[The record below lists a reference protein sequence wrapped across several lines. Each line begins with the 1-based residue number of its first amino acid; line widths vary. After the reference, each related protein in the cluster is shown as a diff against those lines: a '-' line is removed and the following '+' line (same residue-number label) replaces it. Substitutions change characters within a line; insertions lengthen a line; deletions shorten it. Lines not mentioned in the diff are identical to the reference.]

1 MAMEMQDLLDSLDGR
16 DLIYG
21 ISTAAKH
28 IGGIAPCLSGSGSCP
43 KDVFGLADAAL
54 WTKELEESVNRLV
67 YAIEKMHQNDVIEKS
82 IRDGSGIQS
91 GAVLEY
97 DCVLSARAKDLD
109 GDVLWQK
116 GGMEIDPKMPLLWQH
131 IRLQPIGKHLKVLD
145 QDEDVTKA
153 SFAIADIPLGRDAA
167 VLLKFGALR
176 KSHGFIPREF
186 RPNSVKKVD
195 GKTIVTGWDVL
206 KSYCVE
212 GSLVSVPANPRA
224 DILKVYAKEFDGV
237 CTAHSR
243 GMLKSPAVVAW
254 SKSVFDSRPS
264 MELGADLDEKN
275 CGTGDGGFKPGNHC
289 AGGGGSG
296 GSGAA
301 GGGGG
306 GGAADGNGGDSKT
319 GSKPAKDGKKKKADD
334 GGSGPAGMPAGTVS
348 PATKRTGLY
357 VGAYNTFE
365 EFTEKGL
372 NTPGGRQWPQQVA
385 TANGF
390 LIKNKEKPQDYE
402 LRLVAVKDLKPT
414 QTGED
419 YLNDSSRATARS
431 LQKLNGMSR
440 GQMAIDDQNIDDL
453 PVRFSDLNPVAVR
466 RDGTIIDGNHR
477 HAAATLNKET
487 HMLAL
492 VAVGEGTGKITNL
505 RESYESLK
513 KDKAPGPAVGS
524 NTKKK
529 SLGEGDD
536 ESDGDEMAKAAEGG
550 CSCRAHAAEAV
561 AGVDQSVASVAEKVD
576 EAIKSIAGLQELI
589 SESTLGIVAGAKS
602 LDEKKLPSPKAG
614 EADDDFVGRCMH
626 EAQGDFPDNKQRVAV
641 CLGRRRKPK
650 QLGGL
655 ACKDLVESV
664 TINSRA
670 SVPND
675 VNTSYLRG
683 SWEWIQ
689 DVLRNDAKSYLR
701 SSGVSMNYDSWV
713 ELLATFAQSCVLS
726 LRDYT
731 RDEVTG
737 ESKRRVRCFEVAWST
752 GSDGIPT
759 LTGEPKAVTVGLE
772 VKPKSFEAVLALAQ
786 LGDAEALGLLSKAAG
801 VSDLL
806 RQHEHLE
813 GFF

>member
-1 MAMEMQDLLDSLDGR
+1 MAMEIQDLLDSLGGR

-54 WTKELEESVNRLV
+54 WTKELEESVSRLV

-82 IRDGSGIQS
+82 IRDGSEIQS

-145 QDEDVTKA
+145 QDDDVTKA

-254 SKSVFDSRPS
+254 SKSVFDSRPA
-264 MELGADLDEKN
+264 MAQGV
-275 CGTGDGGFKPGNHC
+275 GV
-289 AGGGGSG
+289 
-296 GSGAA
+296 AA
-301 GGGGG
+301 KE
-306 GGAADGNGGDSKT
+306 AESSVTTDTVKSDQ
-319 GSKPAKDGKKKKADD
+319 KA
-334 GGSGPAGMPAGTVS
+334 
-348 PATKRTGLY
+348 
-357 VGAYNTFE
+357 
-365 EFTEKGL
+365 
-372 NTPGGRQWPQQVA
+372 
-385 TANGF
+385 
-390 LIKNKEKPQDYE
+390 
-402 LRLVAVKDLKPT
+402 
-414 QTGED
+414 
-419 YLNDSSRATARS
+419 
-431 LQKLNGMSR
+431 
-440 GQMAIDDQNIDDL
+440 
-453 PVRFSDLNPVAVR
+453 
-466 RDGTIIDGNHR
+466 
-477 HAAATLNKET
+477 
-487 HMLAL
+487 
-492 VAVGEGTGKITNL
+492 
-505 RESYESLK
+505 
-513 KDKAPGPAVGS
+513 
-524 NTKKK
+524 
-529 SLGEGDD
+529 
-536 ESDGDEMAKAAEGG
+536 SDGSCG
-550 CSCRAHAAEAV
+550 CRAHASEAV
-561 AGVDQSVASVAEKVD
+561 AGVSESVAVVAGKVD

-589 SESTLGIVAGAKS
+589 SESTLGIVVGAKS

-650 QLGGL
+650 ELGGV

-664 TINSRA
+664 TIESRA

-689 DVLRNDAKSYLR
+689 DVLRNDAKSFLR
-701 SSGVSMNYDSWV
+701 TSGVSMNYDSWV
-713 ELLATFAQSCVLS
+713 GLLATFSQSCVLS

-737 ESKRRVRCFEVAWST
+737 ESKRRVRCFDVAWST
-752 GSDGIPT
+752 GSDGIPA

-772 VKPKSFEAVLALAQ
+772 IKPKSFEAVLTLAQ

>member
-54 WTKELEESVNRLV
+54 WTKELEESVSRLV

-145 QDEDVTKA
+145 QDDDVTKA

-167 VLLKFGALR
+167 TLLKFGALR

-254 SKSVFDSRPS
+254 SKSVFDSRPA
-264 MELGADLDEKN
+264 MELGADLVDKN
-275 CGTGDGGFKPGNHC
+275 CGTGNGGESD
-289 AGGGGSG
+289 ASG
-296 GSGAA
+296 EGVDMSKT
-301 GGGGG
+301 
-306 GGAADGNGGDSKT
+306 ADGNCG
-319 GSKPAKDGKKKKADD
+319 
-334 GGSGPAGMPAGTVS
+334 
-348 PATKRTGLY
+348 
-357 VGAYNTFE
+357 
-365 EFTEKGL
+365 
-372 NTPGGRQWPQQVA
+372 
-385 TANGF
+385 
-390 LIKNKEKPQDYE
+390 
-402 LRLVAVKDLKPT
+402 
-414 QTGED
+414 
-419 YLNDSSRATARS
+419 
-431 LQKLNGMSR
+431 
-440 GQMAIDDQNIDDL
+440 
-453 PVRFSDLNPVAVR
+453 
-466 RDGTIIDGNHR
+466 
-477 HAAATLNKET
+477 
-487 HMLAL
+487 
-492 VAVGEGTGKITNL
+492 
-505 RESYESLK
+505 
-513 KDKAPGPAVGS
+513 
-524 NTKKK
+524 
-529 SLGEGDD
+529 
-536 ESDGDEMAKAAEGG
+536 
-550 CSCRAHAAEAV
+550 CRAHAAEAV
-561 AGVDQSVASVAEKVD
+561 AGVDESVAAVAQKVD
-576 EAIKSIAGLQELI
+576 EAIKSIAELQELI
-589 SESTLGIVAGAKS
+589 SESTLGIVVGAKS
-602 LDEKKLPSPKAG
+602 LEDKKLPSPKVG

-650 QLGGL
+650 ELGGV

-664 TINSRA
+664 TIESRA

-689 DVLRNDAKSYLR
+689 DVLRNDAKSFLR
-701 SSGVSMNYDSWV
+701 SSGVSMNYESWV

-731 RDEVTG
+731 REEVTG

-772 VKPKSFEAVLALAQ
+772 IKPKSFEAVLTLAQ
-786 LGDAEALGLLSKAAG
+786 LGDAEAVGLLSKAAG

>member
-54 WTKELEESVNRLV
+54 WTKELEEAVSRLV

-145 QDEDVTKA
+145 QDDDVTKA

-301 GGGGG
+301 VG
-306 GGAADGNGGDSKT
+306 GGAAAGKGGDSKA
-319 GSKPAKDGKKKKADD
+319 GNEPAKDGKKKKADD
-334 GGSGPAGMPAGTVS
+334 GGCG
-348 PATKRTGLY
+348 
-357 VGAYNTFE
+357 
-365 EFTEKGL
+365 
-372 NTPGGRQWPQQVA
+372 
-385 TANGF
+385 
-390 LIKNKEKPQDYE
+390 
-402 LRLVAVKDLKPT
+402 
-414 QTGED
+414 
-419 YLNDSSRATARS
+419 
-431 LQKLNGMSR
+431 
-440 GQMAIDDQNIDDL
+440 
-453 PVRFSDLNPVAVR
+453 
-466 RDGTIIDGNHR
+466 
-477 HAAATLNKET
+477 
-487 HMLAL
+487 
-492 VAVGEGTGKITNL
+492 
-505 RESYESLK
+505 
-513 KDKAPGPAVGS
+513 
-524 NTKKK
+524 
-529 SLGEGDD
+529 
-536 ESDGDEMAKAAEGG
+536 
-550 CSCRAHAAEAV
+550 CRAHAAEAV
-561 AGVDQSVASVAEKVD
+561 AGVDQSVAAVAEKVD

-650 QLGGL
+650 ELGGV

-664 TINSRA
+664 TIESRA
-670 SVPND
+670 SVQND

-689 DVLRNDAKSYLR
+689 DVLRNDAKSFLR
-701 SSGVSMNYDSWV
+701 SSGVSMNYDSWA

-772 VKPKSFEAVLALAQ
+772 VKPKSFEAVLRLAQ
-786 LGDAEALGLLSKAAG
+786 LGDEDALGLLSKAAG

-806 RQHEHLE
+806 RQHVHLE

>member
-54 WTKELEESVNRLV
+54 WTKELEEAVNRLV

-254 SKSVFDSRPS
+254 SKSVFDSRPA
-264 MELGADLDEKN
+264 MAQGVGVAAKEAE
-275 CGTGDGGFKPGNHC
+275 
-289 AGGGGSG
+289 GSVTT
-296 GSGAA
+296 
-301 GGGGG
+301 
-306 GGAADGNGGDSKT
+306 D
-319 GSKPAKDGKKKKADD
+319 
-334 GGSGPAGMPAGTVS
+334 TV
-348 PATKRTGLY
+348 
-357 VGAYNTFE
+357 
-365 EFTEKGL
+365 
-372 NTPGGRQWPQQVA
+372 
-385 TANGF
+385 
-390 LIKNKEKPQDYE
+390 
-402 LRLVAVKDLKPT
+402 
-414 QTGED
+414 
-419 YLNDSSRATARS
+419 
-431 LQKLNGMSR
+431 
-440 GQMAIDDQNIDDL
+440 
-453 PVRFSDLNPVAVR
+453 
-466 RDGTIIDGNHR
+466 
-477 HAAATLNKET
+477 
-487 HMLAL
+487 
-492 VAVGEGTGKITNL
+492 
-505 RESYESLK
+505 
-513 KDKAPGPAVGS
+513 
-524 NTKKK
+524 
-529 SLGEGDD
+529 
-536 ESDGDEMAKAAEGG
+536 ESDQKTSDGSCG
-550 CSCRAHAAEAV
+550 CRAHASEAV
-561 AGVDQSVASVAEKVD
+561 AGVSESVAVVAGKVD

-589 SESTLGIVAGAKS
+589 SESTLGIVVGAKS

-650 QLGGL
+650 ELGGV

-664 TINSRA
+664 TIESRA

-689 DVLRNDAKSYLR
+689 DVLRNDAKSFLR
-701 SSGVSMNYDSWV
+701 TSGVSMNYDSWV

-772 VKPKSFEAVLALAQ
+772 IKPKSFEAVLRLAQ

-801 VSDLL
+801 VKDLL